1 MSSRVLF
8 DIYLF
13 VLVLTVINGFIRY
26 RRFDTATR
34 ILLLLLIVTTIS
46 EFVCKYRANNHL
58 GKAPVYHFYN
68 IAEIILTTA
77 YFLKTIK
84 SYHFFRIML
93 ISAVVWPVL
102 GIINLVYLQPI
113 NKFNSNILMLESIC
127 IIAMSL
133 YSLYKI
139 LLNDTLHNVL
149 KYPHFWIWSIQ
160 LFFWS
165 SSFFFWGYYEVL
177 MQKGWAL
184 MPSFAKAQAIINIL
198 VYFGIGLTFL
208 FYPKSSQPE

>member
-1 MSSRVLF
+1 MTSRLLF
-8 DIYLF
+8 NIYLI
-13 VLVLTVINGFIRY
+13 VLTITIIVGFIRY
-26 RRFDTATR
+26 KRFDSATKCF
-34 ILLLLLIVTTIS
+34 LLLLCVTTIS
-46 EFVCKYRANNHL
+46 EFLCLYRIEHQL
-58 GKAPVYHFYN
+58 GKAPVYHVYTIF
-68 IAEIILTTA
+68 EIILTTA

-84 SYHFFRIML
+84 SYHFFRVML
-93 ISAVVWPVL
+93 ISSIIWPTL
-102 GIINLVYLQPI
+102 GIINAIYLQPL

-133 YSLYKI
+133 FSLYKI

-149 KYPHFWIWSIQ
+149 KHPHFWIWSMQ
-160 LFFWS
+160 LFYWS

-177 MQKGWAL
+177 MQRGWAL

-208 FYPKSSQPE
+208 FYPKSPPTE